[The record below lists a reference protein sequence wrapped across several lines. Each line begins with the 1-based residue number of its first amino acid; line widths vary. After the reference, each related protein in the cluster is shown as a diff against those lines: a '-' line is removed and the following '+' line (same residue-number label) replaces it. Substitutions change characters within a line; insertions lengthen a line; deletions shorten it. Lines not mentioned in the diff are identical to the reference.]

1 MSIPEAAQLI
11 IQSSAIDSKD
21 NTFILEMGEAYN
33 IYDLAKKIIQI
44 NGFKLKES
52 KRAEGIE
59 IFEYI

>member
-33 IYDLAKKIIQI
+33 IYDLAKKL
-44 NGFKLKES
+44 FKLMVLN
-52 KRAEGIE
+52 
-59 IFEYI
+59 